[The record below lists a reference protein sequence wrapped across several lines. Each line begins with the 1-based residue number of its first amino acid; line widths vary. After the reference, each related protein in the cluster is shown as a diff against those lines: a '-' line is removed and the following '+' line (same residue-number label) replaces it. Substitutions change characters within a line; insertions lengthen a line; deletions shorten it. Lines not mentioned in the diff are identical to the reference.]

1 MAGSN
6 PLDAMVHSGEAQGQ
20 WSLDPANSSVQFGV
34 KHFWRAITVRGTF
47 EHLEGA
53 GTVAPDGS
61 VSGQLTMQSSSL
73 STKNKQRD
81 KHLRSADFFDAE
93 QHPTVV
99 LSVTEA
105 RPAANG
111 EIAIRGTL
119 QAAGHSEP
127 VSFTARA
134 EDISPG
140 AITLRAELVVDRTL
154 FGMTWSPMGIAA
166 KEAAGTVVARFVH
179 SAG

>member
-6 PLDAMVHSGEAQGQ
+6 PLVAMIHSGEAQGQ
-20 WSLDPANSSVQFGV
+20 WSLDPASSSVQFGV

-61 VSGQLTMQSSSL
+61 VSGHLTMQSSSL

-111 EIAIRGTL
+111 EIAMRGTL
-119 QAAGHSEP
+119 QARPQRAGQFHHP
-127 VSFTARA
+127 A
-134 EDISPG
+134 EDIGPG
-140 AITLRAELVVDRTL
+140 AITLRADLVVDRTL
-154 FGMTWSPMGIAA
+154 FGMTGVPWARRQG
-166 KEAAGTVVARFVH
+166 GRRHGRCRFVH